1 MSLLLS
7 RPALMAVVLGCAS
20 SLAAQALPTS
30 QPALLTIVREDV
42 KIGREADHAK
52 FEAGWPAAYAKAKS
66 PVYYLAL
73 VSMTGPNEAWY
84 IVPAASHAQ
93 MDDAMKRET
102 GDAAL
107 STELER
113 LGRGDSEFI
122 TNRRVIQAAGRP
134 DLSMG
139 AFPDLAK
146 ARFTEVTWFR
156 VRPGREA
163 DFEAAAKAY
172 RTAAQRSAPATSYR
186 IYEVIAGVP
195 GPTYLIFASVNSYSA
210 FDEMMAAGQAT
221 MRGANAEEMSTLQK
235 FFTEG
240 LINFETQRFRV
251 DPAQSYVS
259 AETRATDPAFW
270 SPKKLAARP

>member
-1 MSLLLS
+1 MCSFLPHG
-7 RPALMAVVLGCAS
+7 PARWAS
-20 SLAAQALPTS
+20 YEPPSFSAGAHGRRARLRHSLAAQALPTS

-113 LGRGDSEFI
+113 LGRGIANSSRI
-122 TNRRVIQAAGRP
+122 AVSSRQRV
-134 DLSMG
+134 
-139 AFPDLAK
+139 
-146 ARFTEVTWFR
+146 
-156 VRPGREA
+156 
-163 DFEAAAKAY
+163 
-172 RTAAQRSAPATSYR
+172 
-186 IYEVIAGVP
+186 
-195 GPTYLIFASVNSYSA
+195 GPT
-210 FDEMMAAGQAT
+210 
-221 MRGANAEEMSTLQK
+221 
-235 FFTEG
+235 
-240 LINFETQRFRV
+240 
-251 DPAQSYVS
+251 
-259 AETRATDPAFW
+259 
-270 SPKKLAARP
+270 